1 MKNNITKNGNIFLK
15 YIYKFEYY
23 LDLQIRIEKNMQ
35 YNQIN
40 QSKKREVD
48 HLLSFDSLKV
58 KDSSR

>member
-35 YNQIN
+35 YNQIRAR
-40 QSKKREVD
+40 REKLTTCC
-48 HLLSFDSLKV
+48 LLTL
-58 KDSSR
+58 